1 MDHIEDA
8 SANTVDFEIRACTST
23 ILPISSKKHILN
35 EAEEGK
41 YTNSGL
47 PPSSCTS
54 IANEES
60 NHAISETDSIQD
72 VQNVAEQEQF
82 NVCSKKQ
89 LTNEISVSVI
99 TDTEQQQQ
107 LILPQQK
114 KSTSNEPQYEEA
126 TNETDGKII
135 RFSID
140 ELTNETSVSVITDT
154 VITGTEQQN
163 LSQQKKSTLDKPQ
176 WEEATRDV
184 SISKT
189 DGEIIKFSIDERKQT
204 KLDVSVITD
213 TEQENLS
220 QQKKS
225 TSDEPQFEETTNEVS
240 ISKTDGEIIRFS
252 IDELT
257 NETSVSVI
265 TDTVITDTEQE
276 NLSQQKKSTSNQ
288 PQWEKVT
295 KEVSISKNDGE
306 IIKFSIDELKQIRED
321 IESKVTR
328 NNLNWEPF
336 DLTTKNNNDK
346 VISNSISNKLKEVF
360 PYHSDTSLEYQYS
373 TVNTLSEVRRTNLN
387 ITKSSSFPYIPNS
400 VSQGHMNFLNEN
412 TIASERPTKK
422 PAKYQKHITIRYDD
436 SDEED
441 KKRVPFCPYC
451 L

>member
-8 SANTVDFEIRACTST
+8 IANTVDFEIRACTAT

-35 EAEEGK
+35 ETEEGE

-82 NVCSKKQ
+82 NACSKKQ

-99 TDTEQQQQ
+99 TDTEQ
-107 LILPQQK
+107 
-114 KSTSNEPQYEEA
+114 E
-126 TNETDGKII
+126 
-135 RFSID
+135 
-140 ELTNETSVSVITDT
+140 
-154 VITGTEQQN
+154 N
-163 LSQQKKSTLDKPQ
+163 LSQQKKSTLD
-176 WEEATRDV
+176 
-184 SISKT
+184 
-189 DGEIIKFSIDERKQT
+189 
-204 KLDVSVITD
+204 
-213 TEQENLS
+213 
-220 QQKKS
+220 
-225 TSDEPQFEETTNEVS
+225 EPQFEEATNEVS

-276 NLSQQKKSTSNQ
+276 NLSQQKKSTSDQ

-336 DLTTKNNNDK
+336 NLTTKNNNDK

-373 TVNTLSEVRRTNLN
+373 TEVNTLSEVRRTNLN

-451 L
+451 F

>member
-140 ELTNETSVSVITDT
+140 ELTNETS
-154 VITGTEQQN
+154 
-163 LSQQKKSTLDKPQ
+163 
-176 WEEATRDV
+176 
-184 SISKT
+184 
-189 DGEIIKFSIDERKQT
+189 
-204 KLDVSVITD
+204 VSVITD

-373 TVNTLSEVRRTNLN
+373 TEVNTLSEVRRTNLN